1 LPFHASALAC
11 CCSKHPLAS
20 VRQTAEALQ
29 AAAVQFRRRVG
40 RPFVLVIDSAD
51 RLARNEESD
60 KVLGAMLAY
69 ARDWA
74 QASRLFQVLL
84 SSRRACLHTCPA
96 QHCLLVEARQQYH
109 AAVAMQRSA

>member
-1 LPFHASALAC
+1 MPATPPVLPYPLTPAAAAAATSTAASAV
-11 CCSKHPLAS
+11 CSKHPLAS
-20 VRQTAEALQ
+20 VRQSAEALY
-29 AAAVQFRRRVG
+29 AAAQEFRNRTG

-74 QASRLFQVLL
+74 QASSLFL
-84 SSRRACLHTCPA
+84 TT
-96 QHCLLVEARQQYH
+96 
-109 AAVAMQRSA
+109 

>member
-1 LPFHASALAC
+1 M
-11 CCSKHPLAS
+11 
-20 VRQTAEALQ
+20 RQSAEALH
-29 AAAVQFRRRVG
+29 AAALQFRQRAG

-74 QASRLFQVLL
+74 QASLL
-84 SSRRACLHTCPA
+84 ALKSWCC
-96 QHCLLVEARQQYH
+96 
-109 AAVAMQRSA
+109 